1 MPKRTRKAGRPP
13 KPGGPGRPIR
23 IAHAQV
29 EETERLIAARV
40 GKPVP
45 AYEAVGAVLE
55 LGLKVARGDLA
66 LVSPETFAD
75 IEREI
80 SQHAIIWALSH
91 LGYQTRI
98 DDQGNVVVED
108 PERPPLDQNERRIL
122 APTPSSK
129 TARQLF
135 H

>member
-1 MPKRTRKAGRPP
+1 MAKLKRKAGRPP

-23 IAHAQV
+23 IAPAQIA
-29 EETERLIAARV
+29 EAERLFANQV
-40 GKPVP
+40 GHPVT

-55 LGLKVARGDLA
+55 LGLKAATGENA
-66 LVSPETFAD
+66 LVSPQSFVV

-91 LGYQTRI
+91 LGYQTRL
-98 DDQGNVVVED
+98 DDQGNVVAEL
-108 PERPPLDQNERRIL
+108 PERPPLDLNESRIL
-122 APTPSSK
+122 SPPSSQ